1 MSISTGVVVGLQ
13 FIRLAVLANLL
24 PIKDFGLM
32 AMMMVVIGLAS
43 SFGDM
48 GLSNAIIHRQNAT
61 KDELSSLY
69 WFDIATGFALYG
81 LIAAV
86 TPIIVIFYREPRLT
100 EMVLLAGLSFLI
112 MPIGQQFGS
121 LLQKELEFRT
131 LALIDILGAVSY
143 TTVAVITAV
152 LGAGAYSF
160 VWGFLSDS
168 ICKALIF
175 GFIGWRRWRPRIH
188 FRRQELEG
196 YLSFGLY
203 QMGERFVNYFSAN
216 VDYLVIGRYLGPEV
230 LGIYMLA
237 YRLVIFPLTTINPII
252 NRVAFPILARKQ
264 KDDSSLRRAYLE
276 MNKIIAFV
284 MFPLLALMAATAP
297 LFIPLIFG
305 TKWLPAVPLVQ
316 IMVLLGILKS
326 LGNSSGSM
334 FLAKGRADI
343 GFKWNLLV
351 VIVNTTAFVYVVRF
365 GVYTLAWTYVG
376 LSFVYFFAVM
386 WILKRVIG
394 LKLSEFLKAISRPT
408 IISFFMGAL
417 VYSIYITLD
426 VGGALVLVALVILG
440 ASIYILLALLFE
452 RHFLK
457 DSLNLFFNRSG

>member
-1 MSISTGVVVGLQ
+1 MSISAGVVVGLQ

-24 PIKDFGLM
+24 PIKDFGLV

-48 GLSNAIIHRQNAT
+48 GLSNAIIHRQNPT

-86 TPIIVIFYREPRLT
+86 TPVIVIFYREPRLT

-121 LLQKELEFRT
+121 LLQKALEFRT
-131 LALIDILGAVSY
+131 LALVEVFGAVAN
-143 TTVAVITAV
+143 TTVAIITAV
-152 LGAGAYSF
+152 LGAGVYCF
-160 VWGFLSDS
+160 IWGLLSDS

-175 GFIGWRRWRPRIH
+175 GFIGWRRWRPRLH
-188 FRRQELEG
+188 FRRQELAG

-203 QMGERFVNYFSAN
+203 QMGERFVNYFSSN
-216 VDYLVIGRYLGPEV
+216 VDYLVIGRYLGLEV

-237 YRLVIFPLTTINPII
+237 YRLVILPLTTINPII
-252 NRVAFPILARKQ
+252 NRVAFPVLARKQ
-264 KDDSSLRRAYLE
+264 EDDSSLRRGYLE

-297 LFIPLIFG
+297 LFIPLVVG
-305 TKWLPAVPLVQ
+305 RKWLPAVLLVQ
-316 IMVLLGILKS
+316 IMALLGILKS
-326 LGNSSGSM
+326 LSNSSGSM

-351 VIVNTTAFVYVVRF
+351 IIVNATAFFYVVRF

-376 LSFVYFFAVM
+376 LSFIYFFAVM
-386 WILKRVIG
+386 WILKRMIG
-394 LKLSEFLKAISRPT
+394 LKLSEFLKAISRPA

-417 VYSIYITLD
+417 VYIIYVTLD
-426 VGGALVLVALVILG
+426 VGGALALAALVVLG
-440 ASIYILLALLFE
+440 ASIYILLALFFE
-452 RHFLK
+452 RRFLK